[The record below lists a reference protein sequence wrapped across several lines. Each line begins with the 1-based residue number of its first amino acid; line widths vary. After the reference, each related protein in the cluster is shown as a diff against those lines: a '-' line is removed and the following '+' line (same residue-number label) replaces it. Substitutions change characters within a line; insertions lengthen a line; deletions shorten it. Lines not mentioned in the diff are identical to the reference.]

1 MNQDTEKFV
10 KFIEA
15 VINDWNIHRQIALES
30 KTSED
35 VINIIDAIT
44 DFCKEIM
51 RIAYD
56 QDLKVNYLNQFE
68 VDINQSYN
76 FLPYKNQVNNNF
88 IYGNERL
95 VKEVLESYK
104 AGIEKLYTKLSFNLY
119 FFKKLSFFNNNIVA
133 IGANGSGKTSL
144 SNKLKTFIKNN
155 GLVVSAQRIL
165 LVPQFDAINNPTTTL
180 SELKQ
185 YQLIDKTNKDPSQFH
200 FLQQEFSIV
209 LKNLLAQNIS
219 VGNQF
224 RKQAVKQIDE
234 GINVSKPPI
243 TNLDS
248 TLEIWN
254 SLMEHSVISCSD
266 GINITVESEKKVS
279 YPIVQMSDGEKVM
292 LFLIAQ
298 ILQAPRYGF
307 VIVDE
312 PEMYL
317 HKTILNK
324 LWDILE
330 KERQDCIFVYL
341 THDLDFATSRTT
353 AKKIWI
359 KSFTHPEVWEI
370 EDIPENEL
378 PESLLLELLGSRK
391 NILFCEGEKGSIDEK
406 VYNILFP
413 DFTITPVGTCFQ
425 VINHTKAFN
434 KIPKLLTYAFG
445 LVDTDHHL
453 PERLEK
459 LKGDNI
465 FSFSVSEVENLFLD
479 EEFLKYLA
487 KNILVD
493 DSSIIDKIKFDIID
507 ELNKHKVTQAANFV
521 SNRIDY
527 YFKDSNIKKGN
538 SVEEIESNYKI
549 FTEEIDINEFFKNRL
564 NEIEAIILGKDYCK
578 AISVY
583 NNKGL
588 KGVASKYLKITD
600 FTDRAIKLLQFHS
613 VTHKMLLRYFP
624 KELTFKSII

>member
-88 IYGNERL
+88 IYGNERQ

-254 SLMEHSVISCSD
+254 SLMEHSVISCND

-487 KNILVD
+487 KNILID

>member
-1 MNQDTEKFV
+1 
-10 KFIEA
+10 
-15 VINDWNIHRQIALES
+15 
-30 KTSED
+30 
-35 VINIIDAIT
+35 
-44 DFCKEIM
+44 
-51 RIAYD
+51 
-56 QDLKVNYLNQFE
+56 
-68 VDINQSYN
+68 
-76 FLPYKNQVNNNF
+76 
-88 IYGNERL
+88 
-95 VKEVLESYK
+95 
-104 AGIEKLYTKLSFNLY
+104 
-119 FFKKLSFFNNNIVA
+119 
-133 IGANGSGKTSL
+133 
-144 SNKLKTFIKNN
+144 
-155 GLVVSAQRIL
+155 
-165 LVPQFDAINNPTTTL
+165 
-180 SELKQ
+180 
-185 YQLIDKTNKDPSQFH
+185 
-200 FLQQEFSIV
+200 
-209 LKNLLAQNIS
+209 
-219 VGNQF
+219 
-224 RKQAVKQIDE
+224 
-234 GINVSKPPI
+234 
-243 TNLDS
+243 
-248 TLEIWN
+248 
-254 SLMEHSVISCSD
+254 
-266 GINITVESEKKVS
+266 
-279 YPIVQMSDGEKVM
+279 
-292 LFLIAQ
+292 
-298 ILQAPRYGF
+298 
-307 VIVDE
+307 
-312 PEMYL
+312 
-317 HKTILNK
+317 
-324 LWDILE
+324 
-330 KERQDCIFVYL
+330 
-341 THDLDFATSRTT
+341 
-353 AKKIWI
+353 
-359 KSFTHPEVWEI
+359 HPEVWEI

-487 KNILVD
+487 KNILID

-613 VTHKMLLRYFP
+613 VTHKMLLRFFP